1 MPWRAPQNHQYSSR
15 NIDVSASGPG
25 KLAFHQNCWSLCKYR
40 DFSRNNKIYH
50 GSLLLWWKPSFP
62 GPDAKPSIFLKEYW
76 WFGGVLD
83 GKVAIFTKSWILRIG
98 TRFHQHLRKLL
109 NFHDLHGNVD
119 FAANGTSKPSIFLRE
134 YWCFRVGS
142 EGCSVFKKNWNF
154 VKFPENQEKPRKWQ
168 KTRKSAK
175 IAKNGKRD
183 LAENG
188 PPTRPRLGPPFSI

>member
-15 NIDVSASGPG
+15 NVDVSASGPG
-25 KLAFHQNCWSLCKYR
+25 KLAFHQTCWSLCKYC
-40 DFSRNNKIYH
+40 DFSRNNKRYH

-109 NFHDLHGNVD
+109 NFHELHGNVD

-142 EGCSVFKKNWNF
+142 EGCSVFKKKLEFREISW
-154 VKFPENQEKPRKWQ
+154 KSGKPKKITENAEISKNREKR
-168 KTRKSAK
+168 KTRLG
-175 IAKNGKRD
+175 GKRAPD
-183 LAENG
+183 PA
-188 PPTRPRLGPPFSI
+188 PLGAPF